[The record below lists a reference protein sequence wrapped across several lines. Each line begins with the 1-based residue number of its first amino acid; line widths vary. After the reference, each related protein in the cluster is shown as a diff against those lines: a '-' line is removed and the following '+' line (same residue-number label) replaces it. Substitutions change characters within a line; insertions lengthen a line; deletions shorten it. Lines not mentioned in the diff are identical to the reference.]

1 MDIVDLAA
9 IDLQICGAGS
19 PTNKGSPIACTLHKV
34 AEGSAIDVQ
43 IGGVG
48 SPTNKGSPID
58 LQISG

>member
-48 SPTNKGSPID
+48 SPTRTLHVLCIR
-58 LQISG
+58 

>member
-1 MDIVDLAA
+1 MVVEGSPINV
-9 IDLQICGAGS
+9 QIGGVGS

>member
-1 MDIVDLAA
+1 M
-9 IDLQICGAGS
+9 GAQLVHRMYF
-19 PTNKGSPIACTLHKV
+19 ACTLHMV